1 VEVVLD
7 AKTSEEKLNPQL
19 AHLNK
24 QQRAQETRKQL
35 MDAAREIFAR
45 GGFELTRLEDIAA
58 AAGKTRGAFYAHFR
72 DKEDIFFAI
81 FEEDILEKK
90 ERMREPLIA
99 ATSGKERIEILVQH
113 LAELIQRPWQMLLSL
128 EFKAY
133 AIRHPHHTRRLA
145 NIYTEMC
152 LCCGEIRIDDLI
164 PELRLED
171 YSAQRKQAA
180 QFAAL
185 VDGLAINWLFDP
197 ENLDS
202 ELILK
207 QLRSGIEA
215 ILSSRR
221 EDK

>member
-1 VEVVLD
+1 
-7 AKTSEEKLNPQL
+7 
-19 AHLNK
+19 
-24 QQRAQETRKQL
+24 
-35 MDAAREIFAR
+35 
-45 GGFELTRLEDIAA
+45 
-58 AAGKTRGAFYAHFR
+58 
-72 DKEDIFFAI
+72 
-81 FEEDILEKK
+81 
-90 ERMREPLIA
+90 
-99 ATSGKERIEILVQH
+99 
-113 LAELIQRPWQMLLSL
+113 
-128 EFKAY
+128 
-133 AIRHPHHTRRLA
+133 
-145 NIYTEMC
+145 MC

-215 ILSSRR
+215 ILSSRQ
-221 EDK
+221 ENK